1 MKTIR
6 NKNTQEIR
14 RVEDREARSMVDPG
28 YLGWEY
34 IPKSVWKTEIRGEVK
49 KSEPKTNKSENTN
62 SGLSD
67 KKVRKQRREEK
78 RQRYEKKS

>member
-14 RVEDREARSMVDPG
+14 RVGDKEARTMVDPG

-34 IPKSVWKTEIRGEVK
+34 IPKSVWKTEVRGEVK
-49 KSEPKTNKSENTN
+49 KAESKQVKSENSN
-62 SGLSD
+62 SGLTD